1 MTAYGLEE
9 EVDYYAPAFR
19 FEDEDDNPWIPYRQM
34 SETPLPE
41 NHLLDARLRKE
52 KEDAINQINHVRN
65 VLQQIKQSS
74 EPLISF
80 NSYAVNKTIRY
91 EWSVSYCL

>member
-1 MTAYGLEE
+1 
-9 EVDYYAPAFR
+9 
-19 FEDEDDNPWIPYRQM
+19 M
-34 SETPLPE
+34 SETPRCE

-65 VLQQIKQSS
+65 VLQQIKRGKPSS

-80 NSYAVNKTIRY
+80 NSYAVNKNHSI
-91 EWSVSYCL
+91 

>member
-1 MTAYGLEE
+1 
-9 EVDYYAPAFR
+9 
-19 FEDEDDNPWIPYRQM
+19 PWIPYRQM

-65 VLQQIKQSS
+65 VLQQIKQ
-74 EPLISF
+74 EANHLL
-80 NSYAVNKTIRY
+80 NH
-91 EWSVSYCL
+91 

>member
-1 MTAYGLEE
+1 MTSLKTSIKTITYLSDIGCLEIQG
-9 EVDYYAPAFR
+9 ASL
-19 FEDEDDNPWIPYRQM
+19 PYRQM

-65 VLQQIKQSS
+65 VLQQIKQ
-74 EPLISF
+74 EANHLL
-80 NSYAVNKTIRY
+80 NH
-91 EWSVSYCL
+91 